1 IGDNWIL
8 KMNNLKKLYKLVTK
22 YYEDVLGYP
31 ASNLAEP
38 NLAAIAKNEDPE
50 ELLKL
55 CHLVLTLAVQCERNQ
70 VYIGKIMSLDED
82 DQRSLMVS
90 IESVLAQLGSAE
102 PDTEADSQDV
112 DMMDVH
118 RGNDDEDPV
127 SRLQAELLRSYA
139 EKDELERSAHDLG
152 IEHKAVQS
160 KYEELLVL
168 NEELKMRME
177 DLEKSMARADKT
189 GRADFLLRTE
199 IENLKHDLEK
209 ADMRCQDAE
218 RINKEQNAAISELNK
233 RLSESSEAKDE
244 VIRLRDQLQE
254 YKHAAER
261 LAKSE
266 HVIEKYKKK
275 LEESTDLRRQVRT
288 LEEQLAHA
296 QDRSRQIEEEYRKM
310 AQLRPTM
317 DNYRGEYAQLESQHN
332 QTVIELSQAVER
344 LRNLESEK
352 ERLHQ
357 DKQRDQELIASLEES
372 LREMELTG
380 AAAPGSASAT
390 LESGLASAMA
400 ADERSSLLLKVA
412 RLERELEE
420 AKRSATAAGASSV
433 DATGF
438 LEEVA
443 EAANREKDAALE
455 ELQQERE
462 MRKKLES
469 ELAARSERLRDA
481 EMAGQET
488 ARSKED
494 LKRVT
499 EQLMASLSET
509 SAVRSELAQI
519 KQELDRSRATALATE
534 QERNAAR
541 EALRRLDGSSEAANL
556 RAENKSLEEWY
567 AETHE
572 QSQQFKA
579 EIDRLSSENRSLT
592 QKMSAAQE
600 QLTRV
605 EIRKREIES
614 ESRQMAE
621 TLKRQ
626 HAELVSPTRYSH
638 SDVEVLQKELVKSR
652 KEVHALQVSLKHT
665 KDHCLALGGKLK
677 EMQEAAAAAAG
688 SGAES
693 GSTQDNIR
701 EALLALQSQVALK
714 DEQLNSMRD
723 MLREQNNVHLLE
735 SRTMASA

>member
-233 RLSESSEAKDE
+233 RLSESSEAKEE

-638 SDVEVLQKELVKSR
+638 SDVEILQKELVKSR